1 MGEGE
6 VIKDFHAD
14 DYLFVLSENNAENS
28 ANKFLKIRGYN
39 MRFKV
44 SKGLNQS
51 FIFCFFLTIF
61 SKRREYALPKFT
73 NKVSK

>member
-1 MGEGE
+1 MGEVE

-39 MRFKV
+39 MSFKV
-44 SKGLNQS
+44 SKGFNQS
-51 FIFCFFLTIF
+51 FIFCFFF
-61 SKRREYALPKFT
+61 NYFF
-73 NKVSK
+73 